1 MLIVVSFIIGAI
13 FLVAMLQQAVAN
25 GRRGITGRGK
35 RLHPN
40 QYDPLGLKQAYVA
53 AEDAALA
60 AGKSRREATAAGR
73 AAQEARRKFVQ
84 QYPPPPTKSQIR
96 RLRRRLRG

>member
-1 MLIVVSFIIGAI
+1 MLAVLSFIIGAI
-13 FLVAMLQQAVAN
+13 LVVAMLQQDVAN
-25 GRRGITGRGK
+25 GRRGITSRGK

-40 QYDPLGLKQAYVA
+40 QYDPLGLNRAYVA

-60 AGKSRREATAAGR
+60 AGKSRRKAAAAGR
-73 AAQEARRKFVQ
+73 AAEEARRRFVQ
-84 QYPPPPTKSQIR
+84 QYPPPPTKSQMR